1 MDKILI
7 RGGKPLNGTV
17 RINGMKNAA
26 LPIVF
31 ATIVTGAEC
40 IIENI
45 PPVNDVL
52 MALEILREM
61 GAEVEFVDI
70 FQTTVRI
77 NTKNIKPGSSPADMV
92 RRIRGSIYLAGSEL
106 SRFGFADVALPGGCN
121 FGVRPIDQHE
131 KAFAALG
138 ADVQSD
144 DVHVTAQAP
153 EDGLVG
159 TNVYFD
165 VVSVGATINAMIA
178 AVCAKG
184 TTILEHA
191 AREPHIVD
199 VANFLNTCG
208 ANILGAGTETIKIHG
223 VESLHGCECYTI
235 IPDMIEA
242 GTYMAAVCATGGCVR
257 VENIIPK
264 HLDCISS
271 LLCAMGA
278 RVDEEDDAV
287 TVTAGRR
294 LKPINVDTRPYPG
307 FPTDMHP
314 QFSAMFCTVEGA
326 CDVTENIFTNRF
338 RYVDELKKMGAD
350 ITVNGKTARIN
361 GGKPLTGATVK
372 AVDLRAGAAMIIAG
386 LAAEGVT
393 SITEVESIQRGYSG
407 IVRNFKELGAD
418 IEELEFAKHIFIE
431 DEE

>member
-1 MDKILI
+1 MDKIMI

-40 IIENI
+40 VIENI

-77 NTKNIKPGSSPADMV
+77 NTANLKPGSSPADMV

-106 SRFGFADVALPGGCN
+106 SRFGYTDVALPGGCN
-121 FGVRPIDQHE
+121 FGIRPIDQHE
-131 KAFAALG
+131 KAFTALG
-138 ADVQSD
+138 AEVQSD
-144 DVHVTAQAP
+144 DVHVTAHAT
-153 EDGLVG
+153 EGRLIG

-165 VVSVGATINAMIA
+165 LVSVGATINAMIA

-242 GTYMAAVCATGGCVR
+242 GTYMAAVCATGGCLR

-271 LLCAMGA
+271 LLVAMGA

-314 QFSAMFCTVEGA
+314 QFSALFCTVDGE

-350 ITVNGKTARIN
+350 ITVNGKTAYIN

-418 IEELEFAKHIFIE
+418 IEELEYAKHIFIE
-431 DEE
+431 E

>member
-1 MDKILI
+1 MDKILV

-40 IIENI
+40 VIENI

-77 NTKNIKPGSSPADMV
+77 NTKNIKPGTSPADMV

-106 SRFGFADVALPGGCN
+106 SRFGFTDVALPGGCN

-138 ADVQSD
+138 AEVMSD
-144 DVHVTAQAP
+144 DTHVTAQAP
-153 EDGLVG
+153 EGGLVG

-165 VVSVGATINAMIA
+165 IVSVGATINAMIA
-178 AVCAKG
+178 AVCANG
-184 TTILEHA
+184 TTILTHA

-223 VESLHGCECYTI
+223 VESLHGCDCYTI

-271 LLCAMGA
+271 LLRDMGA
-278 RVDEEDDAV
+278 RVDEEDDSV

-314 QFSAMFCTVEGA
+314 QFSALFCTVEGS

-350 ITVNGKTARIN
+350 ITVNGKTARIS
-361 GGKPLTGATVK
+361 GGKPLTGAVVK

-393 SITEVESIQRGYSG
+393 SITEVESIQRGYAR
-407 IVRNFKELGAD
+407 IVQNFLELGAD